1 MTKGWLMG
9 INRLRKKGWEIAAIV
24 LCMLIISFGVSWK
37 EGYHMD
43 ELLSFELAN
52 ARFNPWIVPTQP
64 QGRLAKFVENEI
76 MSDSFSETFGNLWD
90 TVKDV
95 LENRGSSKLLS
106 YEADV
111 YEEPVWISG
120 EQFKDYIT
128 VDGQDAFQYLSV
140 YFNVKDDNHPPLHFM
155 MLHTVSSLFWGQ
167 IRPFMGCI
175 INMAAVAGIMIFLMK
190 LGRVYAGFLGMEERG
205 RLLGLFAAL
214 LYGLSTGA
222 MATVLLIRMYGVLSF
237 FCVAFF
243 YLCIQKW
250 KNREYDQKNFRL
262 IAVTA
267 LGFWT
272 QYFFL
277 FYCILLSAVTF
288 FALLLKK
295 RSREGLCFL
304 RSMAAAGAVGVVIF
318 PFSIADV
325 LSSSRGTE
333 ALENLSQGFR
343 GYGERLFSFGTIL
356 GERTFGSL
364 FWILAAMAVFCG
376 VWGSWRILKKGKTKK
391 ERKEDAVREAICMLI
406 MPAAGYFLLAS
417 RMSPYLVDRYV
428 MPVFPFAALGGALV
442 VFWWLHLLEGYFG
455 KRNGRRFSGLV
466 LGALLILQAFRLTRY
481 DGSYLYRGYE
491 KQESLAKEYGEISC
505 ICVYEGVGYYEN
517 LPEFI
522 HYERTLL
529 ITPEELEDR
538 KDRESIENLEKAV
551 ILVKAEVSWERALEI
566 MEKNY
571 GFTEAEELLT
581 DSVHGDRI
589 FLVER

>member
-1 MTKGWLMG
+1 MNDKVFSIIFIIILTITNIIAVILVTGILLVVVALILAKVKPDAMAFFSPVVLLIGILVGTKLYQKLVMKL
-9 INRLRKKGWEIAAIV
+9 IRKKGWEIAAIV
-24 LCMLIISFGVSWK
+24 LCMLIFSFGVSWK

-76 MSDSFSETFGNLWD
+76 ISDSFSETFGNLWD

-175 INMAAVAGIMIFLMK
+175 INMAAVAGIMILLMK

-243 YLCIQKW
+243 YLCI
-250 KNREYDQKNFRL
+250 
-262 IAVTA
+262 
-267 LGFWT
+267 
-272 QYFFL
+272 
-277 FYCILLSAVTF
+277 
-288 FALLLKK
+288 
-295 RSREGLCFL
+295 
-304 RSMAAAGAVGVVIF
+304 
-318 PFSIADV
+318 P
-325 LSSSRGTE
+325 
-333 ALENLSQGFR
+333 
-343 GYGERLFSFGTIL
+343 
-356 GERTFGSL
+356 
-364 FWILAAMAVFCG
+364 
-376 VWGSWRILKKGKTKK
+376 
-391 ERKEDAVREAICMLI
+391 
-406 MPAAGYFLLAS
+406 P
-417 RMSPYLVDRYV
+417 
-428 MPVFPFAALGGALV
+428 
-442 VFWWLHLLEGYFG
+442 
-455 KRNGRRFSGLV
+455 
-466 LGALLILQAFRLTRY
+466 
-481 DGSYLYRGYE
+481 
-491 KQESLAKEYGEISC
+491 
-505 ICVYEGVGYYEN
+505 
-517 LPEFI
+517 
-522 HYERTLL
+522 
-529 ITPEELEDR
+529 
-538 KDRESIENLEKAV
+538 
-551 ILVKAEVSWERALEI
+551 
-566 MEKNY
+566 
-571 GFTEAEELLT
+571 
-581 DSVHGDRI
+581 
-589 FLVER
+589 